1 MAIRRIEREIT
12 NTWTNINETTMNSK
26 AIFIERD
33 KLEVTFLAMF
43 NEDVVKIMLYFPNS
57 YPFKPPRVMI
67 SNYLN
72 QHQYNYLDLI
82 NINGEWLRH
91 FGLVEC
97 VCCNS
102 ILCKWGVRSNMKD
115 IIEEVTKI
123 LSIKKRI
130 IEIMCCRQMIKQKI
144 GHYIPVE
151 EFL

>member
-33 KLEVTFLAMF
+33 ELVVTFLAMF
-43 NEDVVKIMLYFPNS
+43 NDDVVKIILYFPNS

-72 QHQYNYLDLI
+72 QHQYNYLDLL
-82 NINGEWLRH
+82 NLKGEWLQY
-91 FGLVEC
+91 FGLTEC

-102 ILCKWGVRSNMKD
+102 ILCKWGVMSNMKD

-144 GHYIPVE
+144 GHYIPIE